1 MAIAFSIALGLG
13 LSAACGF
20 RVFVP
25 LLALSAAAHAGQV
38 SLAPGFEWI
47 GTEAALLVFAV
58 AAVAEIA
65 AYAFPVFD
73 NFLDALATP
82 AAFVAGTLLTASV
95 AFELA
100 PLARWSLA
108 LIAGGGIAGL
118 IQVATAATRTSA
130 TVTTG
135 GMGNLVVSKAEFLGS
150 ATLSFLAVLLPFAA
164 IGATVVIIVYAILRL
179 VRRRHRPNPSLSS

>member
-38 SLAPGFEWI
+38 SLAPGFAWI

-58 AAVAEIA
+58 ASVCEIA

-73 NFLDALATP
+73 NFLDTLATP
-82 AAFVAGTLLTASV
+82 AAVIAGSLLTASV

-118 IQVATAATRTSA
+118 IQVATTATRAGSTA
-130 TVTTG
+130 VTG
-135 GMGNLVVSKAEFLGS
+135 GMGNLVVSKAEFIGS
-150 ATLSFLAVLLPFAA
+150 ATLSFLAVFLPFAA
-164 IGATVVIIVYAILRL
+164 LGVTLVLIVYATVRILR
-179 VRRRHRPNPSLSS
+179 RRQRLKHSVNS